1 VTNRLKNK
9 TALITGASRGIGL
22 AIAEAYAAEGA
33 NLILN
38 ARNPDQLNQV
48 AAKLRTDFGVNVT
61 CAPFDVVDRP
71 AIEAMAKT
79 ADANGGIDILV
90 NNAGIHRA
98 APFLAYTPQDFR
110 EVFEVNFFGVLHA
123 TQCVLPGMIA
133 RRRGRIV
140 NLASTAGKWGSRNQS
155 AYNVSKHAVVGL
167 TRCLAL
173 EMAPH
178 NIGVNAIC
186 PWVVDTDMATSFIAE
201 HAKAA
206 GLTTEQTAANFVA
219 AVPIKRF
226 IQPTEIAQL
235 AVYLGSDESAFVN
248 GQAWTIDGGYTMI

>member
-1 VTNRLKNK
+1 MTDRLKNK

-22 AIAEAYAAEGA
+22 AIAQAYAAEGA
-33 NLILN
+33 NLIIN
-38 ARNPDQLNQV
+38 ARHRAQLDEV
-48 AAKLRTDFGVNVT
+48 AATLRKDFKVTVT
-61 CAPFDVVDRP
+61 CAAFDVTDRP
-71 AIEAMAKT
+71 AIEAMAQA
-79 ADANGGIDILV
+79 ADAGGGIDILV
-90 NNAGIHRA
+90 NNAGIHKA
-98 APFLAYTPQDFR
+98 APFLAYTPDDFR
-110 EVFEVNFFGVLHA
+110 QVFEVNVIGVLHT

-133 RRRGRIV
+133 RKRGRIV

-201 HAKAA
+201 HASAA
-206 GLTTEQTAANFVA
+206 GITVEQTAANFLA
-219 AVPIKRF
+219 GVPIKRY
-226 IQPTEIAQL
+226 IQPTEIAHL
-235 AVYLGSDESAFVN
+235 AVYLGADESSFVN
-248 GQAWTIDGGYTMI
+248 GQAWTIDAGYTMI

>member
-1 VTNRLKNK
+1 MSDRLKNK

-22 AIAEAYAAEGA
+22 AIAQAYAAEGA

-38 ARNPDQLNQV
+38 ARNVEQL
-48 AAKLRTDFGVNVT
+48 AAAAASLREKFGIKVT

-71 AIEAMAKT
+71 AIEAMAKA
-79 ADANGGIDILV
+79 ADASGGIDILV

-98 APFLAYTPQDFR
+98 ASFLAYTPEDFR
-110 EVFEVNFFGVLHA
+110 EVFEVNFFGVLHT

-133 RRRGRIV
+133 RHRGRIV

-201 HAKAA
+201 HAQAA
-206 GLTTEQTAANFVA
+206 GITTEQTTTNFLVG
-219 AVPIKRF
+219 VPIKRF
-226 IQPTEIAQL
+226 IQPSEIAHL
-235 AVYLGSDESAFVN
+235 AVYLGSDEAAFVN
-248 GQAWTIDGGYTMI
+248 GQAWTIDAGYTMI